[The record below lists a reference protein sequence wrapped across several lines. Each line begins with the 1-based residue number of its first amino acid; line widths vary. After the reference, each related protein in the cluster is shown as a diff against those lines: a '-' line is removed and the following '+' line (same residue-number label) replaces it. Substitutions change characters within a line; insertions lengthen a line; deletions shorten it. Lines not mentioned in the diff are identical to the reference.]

1 MFTFEKQILKM
12 CSLPVKGKK
21 ADVACCLK
29 RRGPGQGGA
38 FGGGLLSQDLGI
50 GETEL
55 KWAGQRVLK
64 ETRRG

>member
-12 CSLPVKGKK
+12 YSLPVTCEK

-29 RRGPGQGGA
+29 RRGPGRGGA
-38 FGGGLLSQDLGI
+38 FERGLLSQDLGI
-50 GETEL
+50 RETEL

-64 ETRRG
+64 ETRCG